1 MDGNERAAC
10 LLIHFFFVFS
20 QKGNSTVCGTGPARL
35 PISVVAEHKGGK
47 RQLGRLARPNL
58 DALRGGGG

>member
-1 MDGNERAAC
+1 MVSNGRRVSYTFLFSVKKKIDGVAPGQPGC
-10 LLIHFFFVFS
+10 L
-20 QKGNSTVCGTGPARL
+20 
-35 PISVVAEHKGGK
+35 SVVAEHKGGK